1 MTLKTPTQS
10 EFEIVRRKFV
20 SVVAAVMMSGFL
32 ALQSEPAHALTTT
45 EVEALIETV
54 AREIRTAINESESET
69 EMFKRF
75 ESVLESYADLPIIA
89 RSALG
94 VEWRR
99 ATAKQ
104 RREFTAA
111 FSRYLALKYGKH
123 FRSFQ
128 QAQVKIR
135 RSRLV
140 KSGVLVET
148 VVSRS
153 GAPPL
158 AIDWQVSD
166 KSGETRIFNLYIE
179 GVSVL
184 SIERQEIGL
193 LLDRV
198 GGDIDVL
205 VAELESHG

>member
-1 MTLKTPTQS
+1 MKTRMQS
-10 EFEIVRRKFV
+10 EFNPVRRKLI
-20 SVVAAVMMSGFL
+20 SVFSALVISGIL
-32 ALQSEPAHALTTT
+32 SLQPEPAHALTTT

-54 AREIRTAINESESET
+54 AKEIRKAINESDSET
-69 EMFKRF
+69 EMFERF

-123 FRSFQ
+123 FRSFE
-128 QAQVKIR
+128 QAQVRIR

-205 VAELESHG
+205 VAELKSHG

>member
-1 MTLKTPTQS
+1 MKTPMQS
-10 EFEIVRRKFV
+10 EFNPVRRKFI
-20 SVVAAVMMSGFL
+20 SVFAVFMISGFPAFQL
-32 ALQSEPAHALTTT
+32 EPAHALTTS
-45 EVEALIETV
+45 EAEALIETV
-54 AREIRTAINESESET
+54 AREIRKAINESESES

-75 ESVLESYADLPIIA
+75 GSVLESYADLPIIA

-128 QAQVKIR
+128 QAQVRIR

-153 GAPPL
+153 GSPPST
-158 AIDWQVSD
+158 IDWQVSD

-179 GVSVL
+179 GVSLL

-205 VAELESHG
+205 VAELKSHG

>member
-1 MTLKTPTQS
+1 MKTPMQS
-10 EFEIVRRKFV
+10 EFNPVRRKFI
-20 SVVAAVMMSGFL
+20 SVFAVFMISGFPAFQL
-32 ALQSEPAHALTTT
+32 EPAHALTTS
-45 EVEALIETV
+45 EAEALIETV
-54 AREIRTAINESESET
+54 AREIRKAINESESET
-69 EMFKRF
+69 EMFEQF
-75 ESVLESYADLPIIA
+75 GSVLESYADLPIIA

-128 QAQVKIR
+128 QAQVRIR

-153 GAPPL
+153 GSPPST
-158 AIDWQVSD
+158 IDWQVSD

-179 GVSVL
+179 GVSLL

-205 VAELESHG
+205 VAELKSHG